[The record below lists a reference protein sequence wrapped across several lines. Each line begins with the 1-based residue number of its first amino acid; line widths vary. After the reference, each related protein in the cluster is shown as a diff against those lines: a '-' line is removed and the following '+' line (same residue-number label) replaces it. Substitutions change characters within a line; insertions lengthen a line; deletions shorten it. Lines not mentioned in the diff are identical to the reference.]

1 MMKGNATGKGMDIKG
16 KSAKRGRL
24 SGLVPFIQIHD
35 EEHRHKGK
43 LGLSK
48 DGRVIVYF
56 KSKKL
61 RDDAMQKF
69 TNVANDMKNVEP
81 ANLRWNVSDWKV
93 YTRHDCGFG
102 LDVGERVLYEA
113 CVFRQDFTRQGDLE
127 TGRPSE
133 PNFHVMNFES
143 MRNYKGDGP
152 RPVVYQT
159 DEEDSL
165 KPQTLVV
172 AYEENKTVIPVASDF
187 DCFTIGTRGVVYD
200 ESMSNEVVD
209 LMKWMIESIEDIL
222 ENKSNKD
229 LSWTSCWFEALTKPD
244 KRSKVNLPRFGF
256 SDPKTYKIMEGA
268 VTRFAFNRNGAVRHG
283 AECFNFK
290 FPQGIDEKLLVVADR
305 GEMDHG
311 SSNYLFHYM
320 TPSEVQDFM
329 LEKLDEGFV
338 FPLNPKW
345 ILADIGWKKVY
356 DKMLL
361 SDDPEIQQSLNSWYP
376 KESGVRELI
385 ERVHEKFPNGFT
397 CASPSRKIEAT
408 EELHLLEQ
416 KLKRKELLEG
426 AMEKIKVMRSMG
438 LLKEIKKAY
447 DNERK
452 VKQSD
457 EWDC

>member
-1 MMKGNATGKGMDIKG
+1 
-16 KSAKRGRL
+16 
-24 SGLVPFIQIHD
+24 
-35 EEHRHKGK
+35 
-43 LGLSK
+43 
-48 DGRVIVYF
+48 
-56 KSKKL
+56 
-61 RDDAMQKF
+61 
-69 TNVANDMKNVEP
+69 
-81 ANLRWNVSDWKV
+81 
-93 YTRHDCGFG
+93 
-102 LDVGERVLYEA
+102 
-113 CVFRQDFTRQGDLE
+113 
-127 TGRPSE
+127 
-133 PNFHVMNFES
+133 
-143 MRNYKGDGP
+143 
-152 RPVVYQT
+152 
-159 DEEDSL
+159 
-165 KPQTLVV
+165 
-172 AYEENKTVIPVASDF
+172 
-187 DCFTIGTRGVVYD
+187 
-200 ESMSNEVVD
+200 
-209 LMKWMIESIEDIL
+209 
-222 ENKSNKD
+222 
-229 LSWTSCWFEALTKPD
+229 
-244 KRSKVNLPRFGF
+244 
-256 SDPKTYKIMEGA
+256 MEGA

-361 SDDPEIQQSLNSWYP
+361 SDDPEIQQSLDVWYP

-385 ERVHEKFPNGFT
+385 ERVHEKFPHGFT

-408 EELHLLEQ
+408 EKLHLLEQ

-426 AMEKIKVMRSMG
+426 AMKKIKVMRSMG
-438 LLKEIKKAY
+438 LFKEIKKAY